1 MRDLRLVQSRRP
13 LRAAAEPM
21 RKLSFNA
28 AGSGNFGS
36 MSTVIWIVIV
46 VLGIAL
52 IAGIALAAKRRN
64 QAKVEAHRGEAAE
77 ARDLAKVSQLEADRH
92 AAEAEERAARAKREQ
107 LTAEQHQLSAATHR
121 SEAQDLQ
128 SRADEI
134 DPDL

>member
-1 MRDLRLVQSRRP
+1 
-13 LRAAAEPM
+13 M

-28 AGSGNFGS
+28 AGAGNFGS

-46 VLGIAL
+46 VLGVAL

-64 QAKVEAHRGEAAE
+64 QAKVEARRGEAAE

-92 AAEAEERAARAKREQ
+92 AAEAEERAARANANNSRLNNISYRPRHTVRRLRICK
-107 LTAEQHQLSAATHR
+107 
-121 SEAQDLQ
+121 